1 MTLTPEHAT
10 SDYPMLI
17 NLKGV
22 DYTIREMT
30 TEDGPAM
37 LAFAQ
42 ALPAHDILF
51 MRRNIAEQDGI
62 DKWIHAIEEGRIHSV
77 VALAD
82 DKIIGYS
89 TVHLTDLDWTRH
101 VAELRVTVSEAARN
115 SGVGRTLVRE
125 AFKLA
130 VTLGVEIITSR
141 MTPDQI
147 SARTLFEELGFRN
160 EALLKDHMKDR
171 DGEYHDLLVM
181 AVNVDEFLARK
192 QAFGMQ

>member
-30 TEDGPAM
+30 TADGPAM
-37 LAFAQ
+37 LEFAQ
-42 ALPAHDILF
+42 ALPVHDILF

-62 DKWIHAIEEGRIHSV
+62 DKWIHAIEEGRIHSI
-77 VALAD
+77 VALVD

-89 TVHLTDLDWTRH
+89 TIHLTDLDWTRH
-101 VAELRVTVSEAARN
+101 VAELRVTVSAEARN
-115 SGVGRTLVRE
+115 TGVGRTLVRE

-141 MTPDQI
+141 MTPDQK